1 MALTTDK
8 KLMIAVGV
16 LAVLGGAVY
25 MQNKKQ
31 KEEAQSYTA
40 EGRKAELPKLE
51 ISEEQTKSIDKI
63 VLSKPPGDAGKGVE
77 VTLTKKGETW
87 EVTAPV
93 TAAANQTN
101 VTSLISNLK
110 TLKITE
116 EIDPSANA
124 YDKFGVADGKALHAT
139 FFKGADKVTELWFGD
154 SGSRGQMTR
163 VAGRDGV
170 YSVKGYS
177 SFLYDREIKDWRDR
191 TVFKFEEDK
200 VKAVDI
206 TNENGTFTF
215 AMAEGGKAEG
225 DAGAKEAKWSGKF
238 KGPKDP
244 AAKAIERFDDAKVK
258 DAIRAYKGL
267 NADNFAEGKTDADT
281 GLDKPSATI
290 TFTLA
295 DGAKKTLHIGKSAE
309 GSSKWA
315 KVEGSS
321 ETISVGSWA
330 ADWATGKLDKFQK
343 PDPKKGDAGAEA
355 PPSMGGMP
363 PGMGLPPG
371 MGMPPGMGHG
381 EDDGHGH

>member
-1 MALTTDK
+1 MALSTEK

-31 KEEAQSYTA
+31 QEEAQTYTA

-63 VLSKPPGDAGKGVE
+63 VLSKPPGDAGKGVD
-77 VTLTKKGETW
+77 VTLVKKGEAW
-87 EVTAPV
+87 EVSAPV

-101 VTSLISNLK
+101 VSSLLSNLK
-110 TLKITE
+110 TLKISE
-116 EIDPSANA
+116 EIDPSTAA
-124 YDKFGVADGKALHAT
+124 YEKFGVSDGKALHAT
-139 FFKGADKVTELWFGD
+139 FFKGADKVTELWFGE

-177 SFLYDREIKDWRDR
+177 SFLYDREVKDWRDR
-191 TVFKFEEDK
+191 TVFKFDEEK
-200 VKAVDI
+200 VKAVEI
-206 TNENGTFTF
+206 TNENGTFMF
-215 AMAEGGKAEG
+215 AVAGGKAEG
-225 DAGAKEAKWSGKF
+225 DAGAKDAKWTGKF
-238 KGPKDP
+238 KGAKDP

-290 TFTLA
+290 TFTLE

-343 PDPKKGDAGAEA
+343 PDDKKKGDAGAE
-355 PPSMGGMP
+355 PPET
-363 PGMGLPPG
+363 
-371 MGMPPGMGHG
+371 PGMGHDP
-381 EDDGHGH
+381 DDGHGH

>member
-1 MALTTDK
+1 MALSTEK

-25 MQNKKQ
+25 VQNKKQ
-31 KEEAQSYTA
+31 QEEAQTYTA

-63 VLSKPPGDAGKGVE
+63 VLSKPPGDAGKGVD
-77 VTLTKKGETW
+77 VTLVKKGEAW
-87 EVTAPV
+87 EVSAPV

-101 VTSLISNLK
+101 VSSLLGNLK
-110 TLKITE
+110 TLKISE
-116 EIDPSANA
+116 EIDPSTAA
-124 YDKFGVADGKALHAT
+124 YEKFGVSDGKALHAT
-139 FFKGADKVTELWFGD
+139 FFKGADKVTELWFGE

-177 SFLYDREIKDWRDR
+177 SFLYDREVKDWRDR
-191 TVFKFEEDK
+191 TVFKFDEEK
-200 VKAVDI
+200 VKAVEI
-206 TNENGTFTF
+206 TNENGTFMF
-215 AMAEGGKAEG
+215 AVAGGKAEG
-225 DAGAKEAKWSGKF
+225 DAGAKDAKWTGKF
-238 KGPKDP
+238 KGAKDP

-290 TFTLA
+290 TFTLD

-343 PDPKKGDAGAEA
+343 PDDKKKGDAGAE
-355 PPSMGGMP
+355 PPDM
-363 PGMGLPPG
+363 PG
-371 MGMPPGMGHG
+371 MGMPPGMGHDP
-381 EDDGHGH
+381 DDGHGH